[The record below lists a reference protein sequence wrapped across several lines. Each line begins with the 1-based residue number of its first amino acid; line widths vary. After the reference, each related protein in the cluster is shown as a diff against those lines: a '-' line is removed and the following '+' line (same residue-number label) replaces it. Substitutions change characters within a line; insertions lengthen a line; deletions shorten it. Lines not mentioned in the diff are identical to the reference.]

1 MKKRGA
7 RKHSKT
13 KLEKTLGLFSVG
25 SIAMSIFMGYNRI
38 TGNVIAS
45 GSDYNLL
52 SIGGSFCLLWEF
64 LEYFWFQKNDYSKI
78 NFSSGLKFQKFSFPL
93 SEIIFFSLTGLFK
106 IKP

>member
-52 SIGGSFCLLWEF
+52 SIGGVVLFVMGVLGVF
-64 LEYFWFQKNDYSKI
+64 LVSK
-78 NFSSGLKFQKFSFPL
+78 K
-93 SEIIFFSLTGLFK
+93 
-106 IKP
+106 